1 MYLNLISLEYTAKT
15 HGIESGQIF
24 KCWAYLQ
31 DCEIRNPT
39 AQKKKETNKKK
50 QKQQQQKK
58 WVVHLNLNPFSLC
71 VSDAIAKVSPHLSYS
86 QIPGPLC
93 RLRKGVS
100 FCSVSLQLL
109 SKSSPSVQ

>member
-39 AQKKKETNKKK
+39 AQKKKETNKKNPK
-50 QKQQQQKK
+50 TTATKK
-58 WVVHLNLNPFSLC
+58 MGGSSKFEPF
-71 VSDAIAKVSPHLSYS
+71 
-86 QIPGPLC
+86 
-93 RLRKGVS
+93 
-100 FCSVSLQLL
+100 LL
-109 SKSSPSVQ
+109 VC

>member
-1 MYLNLISLEYTAKT
+1 MYLNLISLKYTAKM

-39 AQKKKETNKKK
+39 AQKKKETN
-50 QKQQQQKK
+50 
-58 WVVHLNLNPFSLC
+58 
-71 VSDAIAKVSPHLSYS
+71 S

-109 SKSSPSVQ
+109 SKSSPSRSMKLEHFPIQFTCIKAFSLVFVGWCQQSPLSSY